1 MAGKQQGDVITT
13 STGSAPREDP
23 DGLKA
28 GDEVT
33 TSGVQTGG
41 SPVAEPYQGQVKGEG
56 ERDWRDVND
65 RIVQISGVTITNFG
79 DVSYTEEGDISDDD
93 VASLEAQFE
102 KAGAQPGQ
110 GRAVALAARQMGYG
124 IKFTA
129 RKGS

>member
-13 STGSAPREDP
+13 STGAAPRDDP

-65 RIVQISGVTITNFG
+65 RIVQLSGVTITNFG

-93 VASLEAQFE
+93 VATLEAQFE